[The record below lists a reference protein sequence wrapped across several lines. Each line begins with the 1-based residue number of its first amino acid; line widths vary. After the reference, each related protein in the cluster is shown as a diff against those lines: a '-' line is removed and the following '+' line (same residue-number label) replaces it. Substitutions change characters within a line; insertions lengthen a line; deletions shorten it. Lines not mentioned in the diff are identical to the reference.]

1 MKLRAEDVLANG
13 TSRHKLQIDME
24 RQIQIAKDLLA
35 QKKFLEA
42 AKRCQQTLD
51 SLPKD
56 GLLPDPELFTI
67 FAQAVYNM
75 EVQNSGNLFGDALLA
90 GDDGS
95 GSEPESEPESDVS
108 NGEEGNENGQTEIP
122 NSRMFQFDQEE
133 EDLTGDVDSGDSEDS
148 GEGSE
153 EEEENVEKEEE
164 RLALHEL
171 ANFSPANEYD
181 DEIEDVSQL
190 RKSGFHIYFEN
201 DLYENA
207 LDLLAQALMLL
218 GRPTADGQSLTE
230 NSRLR
235 IGDVYILMGDIERE
249 AEMFSRA
256 IHHYLKALGYYKTLK
271 PAEQVTEK
279 VIQAEFLVCDA
290 LRWVDQVPAKDK
302 LKRFKHAKALLEK
315 HMTTRPKDSEL
326 QQARLAQ
333 IQDDIDEVQENQQH
347 GSKRPLSQPTTSIGF
362 PALEKPL
369 GDFNDLS
376 QLVKKKP
383 RRH

>member
-95 GSEPESEPESDVS
+95 GSGSESESEPESDVS

-153 EEEENVEKEEE
+153 EEEENVEK
-164 RLALHEL
+164 
-171 ANFSPANEYD
+171 
-181 DEIEDVSQL
+181 
-190 RKSGFHIYFEN
+190 RK
-201 DLYENA
+201 NA
-207 LDLLAQALMLL
+207 
-218 GRPTADGQSLTE
+218 
-230 NSRLR
+230 
-235 IGDVYILMGDIERE
+235 
-249 AEMFSRA
+249 
-256 IHHYLKALGYYKTLK
+256 
-271 PAEQVTEK
+271 
-279 VIQAEFLVCDA
+279 
-290 LRWVDQVPAKDK
+290 
-302 LKRFKHAKALLEK
+302 
-315 HMTTRPKDSEL
+315 
-326 QQARLAQ
+326 
-333 IQDDIDEVQENQQH
+333 
-347 GSKRPLSQPTTSIGF
+347 
-362 PALEKPL
+362 
-369 GDFNDLS
+369 
-376 QLVKKKP
+376 
-383 RRH
+383 

>member
-1 MKLRAEDVLANG
+1 
-13 TSRHKLQIDME
+13 ME
-24 RQIQIAKDLLA
+24 RQIHSARDLLA

-42 AKRCQQTLD
+42 AKHCQQTLD

-75 EVQNSGNLFGDALLA
+75 EVQNSGNLFGDALIA
-90 GDDGS
+90 GHDGS
-95 GSEPESEPESDVS
+95 ESESDVS
-108 NGEEGNENGQTEIP
+108 NGDEGGENSQTGIP
-122 NSRMFQFDQEE
+122 SSRMFQFDQEE
-133 EDLTGDVDSGDSEDS
+133 EDLTGDVDTGDSEDS

-153 EEEENVEKEEE
+153 EEEESVEEEEE
-164 RLALHEL
+164 RSALQEMVD
-171 ANFSPANEYD
+171 FSPLKEHD

-190 RKSGFHIYFEN
+190 RRSGFHVYFEN

-207 LDLLAQALMLL
+207 LDLLAQGLMLL
-218 GRPTADGQSLTE
+218 GRSTADGQPLTD

-249 AEMFSRA
+249 AEMFNRA
-256 IHHYLKALGYYKTLK
+256 IRHYMKALGYYKTLQDT
-271 PAEQVTEK
+271 EEITEK

-290 LRWVDQVPAKDK
+290 LRWDDQIPAKDK
-302 LKRFKHAKALLEK
+302 LKRFKHTKALLENY
-315 HMTTRPKDSEL
+315 MATSPRDTEL

-333 IQDDIDEVQENQQH
+333 IQDDIDEAQEQQQH

-362 PALEKPL
+362 PTLEKPL
-369 GDFNDLS
+369 DDFNDLS

>member
-1 MKLRAEDVLANG
+1 
-13 TSRHKLQIDME
+13 ME
-24 RQIQIAKDLLA
+24 RQIQRARDLLA
-35 QKKFLEA
+35 QKKFVEA
-42 AKRCQQTLD
+42 AKHCQQTLD

-56 GLLPDPELFTI
+56 GLLPDPELFTV

-75 EVQNSGNLFGDALLA
+75 EVQNSSNLFGDALMA
-90 GDDGS
+90 GGDESES
-95 GSEPESEPESDVS
+95 GSESDSDVS
-108 NGEEGNENGQTEIP
+108 NGDEGSGSSQTGIP
-122 NSRMFQFDQEE
+122 SSRMFQFDQEE
-133 EDLTGDVDSGDSEDS
+133 EDLTGDVDTGDSEDS

-153 EEEENVEKEEE
+153 EEEESVEEGEE
-164 RLALHEL
+164 RSALQEMVD
-171 ANFSPANEYD
+171 FSPLKEHD

-190 RKSGFHIYFEN
+190 RRSGFHVYFEN

-207 LDLLAQALMLL
+207 LDLLAQGLMLL
-218 GRPTADGQSLTE
+218 GRSIADGQPLTE

-249 AEMFSRA
+249 AEMFNRA
-256 IHHYLKALGYYKTLK
+256 IRHYMKALGYYKTLQDT
-271 PAEQVTEK
+271 EEVTEK

-290 LRWVDQVPAKDK
+290 LRWADQIQAKDK
-302 LKRFKHAKALLEK
+302 LKRFKHTKALLENY
-315 HMTTRPKDSEL
+315 MATSPRDTEL

-333 IQDDIDEVQENQQH
+333 IQDDIDEVQEQQH

>member
-1 MKLRAEDVLANG
+1 
-13 TSRHKLQIDME
+13 
-24 RQIQIAKDLLA
+24 
-35 QKKFLEA
+35 
-42 AKRCQQTLD
+42 
-51 SLPKD
+51 
-56 GLLPDPELFTI
+56 
-67 FAQAVYNM
+67 
-75 EVQNSGNLFGDALLA
+75 
-90 GDDGS
+90 
-95 GSEPESEPESDVS
+95 
-108 NGEEGNENGQTEIP
+108 
-122 NSRMFQFDQEE
+122 
-133 EDLTGDVDSGDSEDS
+133 
-148 GEGSE
+148 
-153 EEEENVEKEEE
+153 
-164 RLALHEL
+164 
-171 ANFSPANEYD
+171 
-181 DEIEDVSQL
+181 
-190 RKSGFHIYFEN
+190 
-201 DLYENA
+201 
-207 LDLLAQALMLL
+207 
-218 GRPTADGQSLTE
+218 
-230 NSRLR
+230 
-235 IGDVYILMGDIERE
+235 MGDIERE